1 MQREWLIS
9 NADLQ
14 PPVYDA
20 YLRPFSYGLFRIN
33 ILKVRF
39 WEGGGGHKKEYAV
52 YAREND
58 DNYGR
63 PLTGSDWI
71 LVNYLVLN

>member
-1 MQREWLIS
+1 MT
-9 NADLQ
+9 
-14 PPVYDA
+14 YT
-20 YLRPFSYGLFRIN
+20 RPFWYGLFRIN

-63 PLTGSDWI
+63 PLMLIYSIMMQFKLDALDDIG
-71 LVNYLVLN
+71 